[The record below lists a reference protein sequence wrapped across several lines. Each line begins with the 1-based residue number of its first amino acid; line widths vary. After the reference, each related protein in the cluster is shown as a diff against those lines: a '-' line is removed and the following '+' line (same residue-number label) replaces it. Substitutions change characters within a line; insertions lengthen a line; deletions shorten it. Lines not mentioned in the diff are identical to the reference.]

1 MRSYRYEGLTGAG
14 NKVSGVVEA
23 FDEKEAAAKARE
35 ACHVILSVKQV
46 SAEGTNI
53 FNTDISVLLGGAKIK
68 DKELALL
75 CSQMCIELK
84 AGLPIVKSLQ
94 LIAQNEKN
102 ATLKKILTEVADDV
116 HAGHGLADAFATR
129 GPQLPNTFV
138 ETIRAGEES
147 GRLED
152 CFQRMKKYYENQ
164 STIKSSVG
172 SALIYPILLLAVAV
186 IVVAIIMIFAVPV
199 FKQSFGDEGLPGV
212 TKALIACSDFMVDNW
227 IILIIIIGIIALGIK
242 FFGRTEKGA
251 RLYAFIALRFPGIG
265 QVQIM
270 SNASNFCATMSTMLS
285 AGLPLMKALNIT
297 AGVTENLLISEDLEK
312 TSKGVLEG
320 EKMAK
325 GINESEWFPQ
335 LLKEMT
341 AVGEETGKLEDTL
354 DVVSEYYTKE
364 VDVAVKNALGI
375 LEPAI
380 IMVLA
385 GLVVFI
391 LLAVYLPLFGMYG
404 DISS

>member
-1 MRSYRYEGLTGAG
+1 MRNYRYEGLASNGQ
-14 NKVSGVVEA
+14 KVTGVVEA
-23 FDEKEAAAKARE
+23 FDEDDASAKARQ

-46 SAEGTNI
+46 SAQGTNI
-53 FNTDISVLLGGAKIK
+53 FNTDLSILMGGKIK

-84 AGLPIVKSLQ
+84 AGLSIVKSLQ
-94 LIAQNEKN
+94 LIAENEKN
-102 ATLKKILTEVADDV
+102 ANLKKILSEVADDV
-116 HAGHGLADAFATR
+116 HAGHGLADSFAAR
-129 GPQLPNTFV
+129 GGTSIPNTFT

-147 GRLED
+147 GRLEE
-152 CFQRMKKYYENQ
+152 CFLRLKKYYENQ
-164 STIKSSVG
+164 SGIKSAVG
-172 SALIYPILLLAVAV
+172 SALIYPILLMVVAVA
-186 IVVAIIMIFAVPV
+186 VVAIIMIFAVPV

-212 TKALIACSDFMVDNW
+212 TKALIACSDFMVNNW
-227 IILIIIIGIIALGIK
+227 IILLIIIAILALAIK

-251 RLYAFIALRFPGIG
+251 HLYAWLALKFPGIG
-265 QVQIM
+265 QVKMM
-270 SNASNFCATMSTMLS
+270 SNAANFCATMSTMLS
-285 AGLPLMKALNIT
+285 AGLPLVKALNIT
-297 AGVTENLLISEDLEK
+297 ADVTDNILISEDLK
-312 TSKGVLEG
+312 AAAKGVVEG
-320 EKMAK
+320 EKMEK
-325 GINESEWFPQ
+325 GIRESQWFPQ

-341 AVGEETGKLEDTL
+341 AVGEETGKLEETL
-354 DVVSEYYTKE
+354 DVVSDYYTKE

-404 DISS
+404 DVAS